1 MKYSPDKPVWFE
13 NRHQTCL
20 RNQTTP
26 HSSDLTV
33 PKHPKRQHTHVK
45 REANRFLQ
53 WSSDEY
59 MDFKDLIINYEDQPY
74 LVIEELDEVLGEG
87 GVIVDNI

>member
-1 MKYSPDKPVWFE
+1 
-13 NRHQTCL
+13 
-20 RNQTTP
+20 
-26 HSSDLTV
+26 
-33 PKHPKRQHTHVK
+33 
-45 REANRFLQ
+45 
-53 WSSDEY
+53 